1 MFAGV
6 ARTASAGGA
15 FASCGWAARVTHTL
29 LFSVALTVSPGVCG
43 ACASGCLDRG
53 IAAPGSPGTGV
64 ASAVAATHGRGSCC
78 NAIPDGLSQG
88 SDPRGNSPTAVA
100 DAADGFSM
108 SCRHGET
115 GCDCL
120 LEPRTTDAAV
130 PPATSPLEVG
140 GPMPAVIASVPLAAA
155 LPAARALIT
164 ATARPPERPVR
175 VLYGVWRN

>member
-15 FASCGWAARVTHTL
+15 FASCGWAVRVTHTL
-29 LFSVALTVSPGVCG
+29 LFSVALIVSPGVCG

-108 SCRHGET
+108 SCCHGET

-120 LEPRTTDAAV
+120 LEPRSAEAAV
-130 PPATSPLEVG
+130 PPATSPNDLG
-140 GPMPAVIASVPLAAA
+140 GPMPAAIAAIPFTTMVPPATLVAAA
-155 LPAARALIT
+155 T
-164 ATARPPERPVR
+164 VQPPQRPVR